1 MSDLERSDE
10 RAEEREV
17 TELGTVSEET
27 KGLPG
32 KNPEGLAT
40 QP

>member
-1 MSDLERSDE
+1 MSDLERSEE
-10 RAEEREV
+10 RTEEREV
-17 TELGTVSEET
+17 TELGAVSEET
-27 KGLPG
+27 QGLPG